1 MSVDLERGDKM
12 NQFHVAIAAEAYTAG
27 ILARLG
33 YDVSV
38 QYGANQ
44 PQYDL
49 TVSKDKGDHLV
60 RISVKGSQDGGWVL
74 FAGYKEKGVD
84 NHQAVERW
92 AEKQMKG
99 LIYCF
104 VQFKGVDLDSSPRF
118 YFATVHEIVE
128 HMRTVRGGDGDT
140 VLIENATY
148 KKGAAKGV
156 NDKIP
161 EEWKFSSKRI
171 EELFRRTMREHFSH

>member
-1 MSVDLERGDKM
+1 M

-49 TVSKDKGDHLV
+49 VVSFDKEDHDHLI
-60 RISVKGSQDGGWVL
+60 RISVKGSQDGGWPL

-84 NHQAVERW
+84 NHQSVEKWSR
-92 AEKQMKG
+92 KQMKS

-104 VQFKGVDLDSSPRF
+104 VQFKDVDLDSSPRF
-118 YFATVHEIVE
+118 YFATVPEVVE
-128 HMRTVRGGDGDT
+128 HMKTTKGGEGNT
-140 VLIENATY
+140 VLEENVTY
-148 KKGAAKGV
+148 LRGVAKGLT
-156 NDKIP
+156 DKIP
-161 EEWKFSSKRI
+161 DEWKFSPKRV
-171 EELFRRTMREHFSH
+171 EEIFYALRERKGS

>member
-1 MSVDLERGDKM
+1 M

-49 TVSKDKGDHLV
+49 VVSFDKEDHLI

-74 FAGYKEKGVD
+74 FAGYKEKSVD

-104 VQFKGVDLDSSPRF
+104 VQFKAVDLDSSPRF
-118 YFATVHEIVE
+118 YFATVPEIVE
-128 HMRTVRGGDGDT
+128 HMRTTRGGEGNT
-140 VLIENATY
+140 VLEENATY
-148 KKGAAKGV
+148 KRGVAKGLT
-156 NDKIP
+156 DKIP
-161 EEWKFSSKRI
+161 DGWAFSEKRI
-171 EELFRRTMREHFSH
+171 KELFDLERK